1 MATPNLTGPEK
12 AVLFLLS
19 LDESIAAPIVAELE
33 EHDVRKLR
41 EIASMMRAVP
51 ANSLDYVYEEFIDK
65 AREAVA
71 VPQGGMGYLRRL
83 AAKALGEDK
92 ANAVF
97 SGAAPATA
105 LDRISSSD
113 PVAVG
118 SVLESEHPQVI
129 AAILSQLEPNKSAS
143 IIAALSDELQVRVV
157 GRLATMTELPAGLLE
172 GVINAVASELPARGA
187 DAAISV
193 DGVNRAANLVKKMS
207 KEQGETL
214 LAMLDGQ
221 PDVQPGVSDKIRSA
235 MYTFQDLNA
244 LDAKGFRTLLKE
256 IQPDKLVVAMKTA
269 SEEIRQK
276 IFSSMSQRAAELLRD
291 DLDNLT
297 GVKLADVEAAQR
309 EIVDRALALAAEGQ
323 INLGGDEELV

>member
-51 ANSLDYVYEEFIDK
+51 ANSLDYVYEEYIDK

-92 ANAVF
+92 ANAVV
-97 SGAAPATA
+97 SGAAPASA

-118 SVLESEHPQVI
+118 SVRRSSPRFCRS
-129 AAILSQLEPNKSAS
+129 LSPRRARPLSPLSLMNCRFAS
-143 IIAALSDELQVRVV
+143 SVV
-157 GRLATMTELPAGLLE
+157 
-172 GVINAVASELPARGA
+172 S
-187 DAAISV
+187 
-193 DGVNRAANLVKKMS
+193 
-207 KEQGETL
+207 
-214 LAMLDGQ
+214 Q
-221 PDVQPGVSDKIRSA
+221 P
-235 MYTFQDLNA
+235 
-244 LDAKGFRTLLKE
+244 
-256 IQPDKLVVAMKTA
+256 
-269 SEEIRQK
+269 
-276 IFSSMSQRAAELLRD
+276 
-291 DLDNLT
+291 
-297 GVKLADVEAAQR
+297 
-309 EIVDRALALAAEGQ
+309 
-323 INLGGDEELV
+323 